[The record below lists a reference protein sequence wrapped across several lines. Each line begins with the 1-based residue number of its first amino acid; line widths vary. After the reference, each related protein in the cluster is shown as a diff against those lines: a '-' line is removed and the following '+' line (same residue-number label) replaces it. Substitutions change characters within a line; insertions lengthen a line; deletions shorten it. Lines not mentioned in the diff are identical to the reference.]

1 MGTAKKLSIPQ
12 SRFLCV
18 QVVASTDRRTILRI
32 LFQSLRPGRKLCICK
47 NSVPISRQTK
57 GRPLPTRRQT
67 NQYAVFPRFAR
78 GSYSSPR
85 YCIDSIWVI
94 SSFLLLCLNTM
105 RNATLSIVFYR
116 FLPLTQSK
124 IPQKL
129 FSPPGRKH
137 NCIACPPHPDVP
149 KMQFSGRNII
159 AAIQAVRCIKRSP
172 VYMCINHFWIDT
184 SCGGGVLDG
193 HFLTS
198 LT

>member
-32 LFQSLRPGRKLCICK
+32 LFQSLHPGRKLCICK

-78 GSYSSPR
+78 GSYSSPH

-105 RNATLSIVFYR
+105 RNADLFIVFCW

-124 IPQKL
+124 IPHKL
-129 FSPPGRKH
+129 FAPPRWEHG
-137 NCIACPPHPDVP
+137 CTTCPIHPNVP
-149 KMQFSGRNII
+149 FK
-159 AAIQAVRCIKRSP
+159 
-172 VYMCINHFWIDT
+172 
-184 SCGGGVLDG
+184 
-193 HFLTS
+193 
-198 LT
+198 